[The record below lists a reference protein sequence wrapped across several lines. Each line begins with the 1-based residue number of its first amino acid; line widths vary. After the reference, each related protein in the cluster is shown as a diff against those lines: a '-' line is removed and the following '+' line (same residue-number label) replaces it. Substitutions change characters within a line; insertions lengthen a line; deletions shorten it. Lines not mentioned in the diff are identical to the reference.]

1 MIQKIKIIKTL
12 IIIFSLSLSFSAN
25 AQTVEEI
32 IKGRKAMFSEN
43 YQNAK
48 KISILLKSKRIEEAK
63 PLMKKIS
70 DNYIK
75 LLDYFPENAKEGFKT
90 GALPSIWENKDE
102 FNALMK
108 KASDDM
114 IKLAKAIDTAEDL
127 RENVYVRESLE
138 TSQLSAKSGTRFRSV
153 SKETNPPKI
162 STTMAADVV
171 SEVRCGSKVGG
182 SAHNLLNTP
191 PASISEPT
199 DASAIVLISDFS
211 LGTEEDIGDVDS
223 DEEMAP
229 S

>member
-1 MIQKIKIIKTL
+1 MKQKIKIIQT
-12 IIIFSLSLSFSAN
+12 IIFIFFMSFPFYAN
-25 AQTVEEI
+25 AMTVEEI

-102 FNALMK
+102 FNALMQ

-114 IKLAKAIDTAEDL
+114 IKLAKAIETAEDL
-127 RENVYVRESLE
+127 RAVQKELMWSNCTACHS
-138 TSQLSAKSGTRFRSV
+138 KFR
-153 SKETNPPKI
+153 
-162 STTMAADVV
+162 
-171 SEVRCGSKVGG
+171 
-182 SAHNLLNTP
+182 
-191 PASISEPT
+191 
-199 DASAIVLISDFS
+199 
-211 LGTEEDIGDVDS
+211 
-223 DEEMAP
+223 AP
-229 S
+229 H